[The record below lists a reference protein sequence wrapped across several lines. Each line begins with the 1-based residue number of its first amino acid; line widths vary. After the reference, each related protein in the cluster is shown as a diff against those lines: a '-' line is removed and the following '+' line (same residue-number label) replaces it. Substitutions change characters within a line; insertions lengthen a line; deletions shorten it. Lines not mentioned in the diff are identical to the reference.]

1 MVTVPEVHTLLV
13 TECELEP
20 EAEVRGGC
28 SVTVPETR
36 LRQTSSAL
44 PVIDEPI
51 EDWPTVRV
59 AMQLDPVRKS
69 AANEDAEPMPP
80 TTSRLSPSS
89 SVQKTNPADLTRV
102 KIRSIGQRY
111 GGW

>member
-13 TECELEP
+13 IECELEP
-20 EAEVRGGC
+20 ETEVRGGC
-28 SVTVPETR
+28 SVTLPETR
-36 LRQTSSAL
+36 RRQTSSAL

-59 AMQLDPVRKS
+59 AKQLDPVRKS
-69 AANEDAEPMPP
+69 AANEEAEPLSP
-80 TTSRLSPSS
+80 TTKRLNPSA

-102 KIRSIGQRY
+102 KIRTIGQRY